1 MHSPRGL
8 NQQFGLPPD
17 ALSRTS
23 GTRPIGASRRTS
35 HRLRRL
41 AFLVLALFPTLAAAV
56 YFGAVATDRY
66 VSEARFIIRTASKP
80 AAGLGGF
87 SALLQFAGI
96 SHAQDDAYA
105 VHDFLTSRDALAQLS
120 ERVNLREIYNQPG
133 ADFAARYPSLFYGRS
148 NEDLY
153 RYFQRMLAV
162 VVDHTTGM
170 TTIRVEAFQPADAQ
184 RVARTLLDL
193 GEGMVNQLN
202 ARMQAD
208 TLSLATAELARAEA
222 RRVASQ
228 LAITAF
234 RDRERMLDPGKS
246 SAMVVE
252 LIGQLSAQLSE
263 VGMQIVETEG
273 NSPRSPQLQA
283 LRQRAAAIERQIGI
297 ERARVAGASDGL
309 AGQIAEYERLVL
321 EREFSTRTLEHTVA
335 GLETARIE
343 ARRQQLFLEPI
354 VQPGL
359 PDAATQPRRWRTV
372 LVVFGFNLIG
382 LAVLWLI
389 GTGFREHASAAR

>member
-1 MHSPRGL
+1 
-8 NQQFGLPPD
+8 
-17 ALSRTS
+17 
-23 GTRPIGASRRTS
+23 
-35 HRLRRL
+35 
-41 AFLVLALFPTLAAAV
+41 
-56 YFGAVATDRY
+56 
-66 VSEARFIIRTASKP
+66 
-80 AAGLGGF
+80 
-87 SALLQFAGI
+87 
-96 SHAQDDAYA
+96 
-105 VHDFLTSRDALAQLS
+105 
-120 ERVNLREIYNQPG
+120 
-133 ADFAARYPSLFYGRS
+133 
-148 NEDLY
+148 
-153 RYFQRMLAV
+153 
-162 VVDHTTGM
+162 
-170 TTIRVEAFQPADAQ
+170 
-184 RVARTLLDL
+184 
-193 GEGMVNQLN
+193 
-202 ARMQAD
+202 
-208 TLSLATAELARAEA
+208 
-222 RRVASQ
+222 
-228 LAITAF
+228 
-234 RDRERMLDPGKS
+234 MLDPGKS